1 MPKKQT
7 ENQRSVY
14 VKFTRPDDIELL
26 KRLEE
31 DAKIKRYDVATYILL
46 VLLEAY
52 PKTIQQTDTTSMFT
66 S

>member
-7 ENQRSVY
+7 GDQRAVY
-14 VKFTRPDDIELL
+14 VKFTRLDDIELL
-26 KRLEE
+26 NRLTE

-52 PKTIQQTDTTSMFT
+52 PKPTYTPDNNQTL
-66 S
+66 

>member
-7 ENQRSVY
+7 ENQKAVY
-14 VKFTRPDDIELL
+14 VKFTRPDDIDLL
-26 KRLEE
+26 NRLTE

-52 PKTIQQTDTTSMFT
+52 PKTTYSTHTNESL
-66 S
+66 

>member
-26 KRLEE
+26 NRLTE
-31 DAKIKRYDVATYILL
+31 DAKMKRYDVATYILL

-52 PKTIQQTDTTSMFT
+52 PKPTYSTDTNESL
-66 S
+66 

>member
-7 ENQRSVY
+7 GDQKAVY
-14 VKFTRPDDIELL
+14 VKFTRPDDIDLL
-26 KRLEE
+26 NRLTE

-52 PKTIQQTDTTSMFT
+52 PKPTYTNSTSIET
-66 S
+66 L